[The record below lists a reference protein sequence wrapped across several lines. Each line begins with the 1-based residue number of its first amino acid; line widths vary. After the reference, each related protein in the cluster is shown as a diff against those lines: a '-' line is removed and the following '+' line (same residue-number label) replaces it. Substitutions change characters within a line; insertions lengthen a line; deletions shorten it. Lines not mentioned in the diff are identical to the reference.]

1 MKRPSS
7 SHWAN
12 NFTQEECEV
21 INKAFT
27 LVEKNASIDDH
38 CSIISD
44 ILDHINADAETIT
57 AAVLVTSLLYSDL
70 PLSLIESNF
79 DKSVVA
85 LANESFS
92 LMQEEAE
99 WYAELVND
107 ERKPIAGEHHMM
119 LLSMMKDTRAVFILL
134 SLQMLKMRKLVNVD
148 DSKKQKAAI
157 ETQLI
162 FAPLANR
169 LGIGQIKWELEDY
182 AFRFLHPDQYKKI
195 AQALE
200 EKRIDR
206 ERYMEEIVSAL
217 KAKLIEEGV
226 EAEVYGRP
234 KHIFSIWSKM
244 QKKHLKFD
252 ELFDVRAVRIIA
264 KDVETCYSVLSI
276 VHEMWQ
282 FIPGEYDDYIASPK
296 VNNYQ
301 SLHTAVLGPQDR
313 TVEIQIRTENMH
325 SHAELGVAAH
335 WRYKEGG
342 KRDAGLEAH
351 LESVRELLSDENEE
365 SPLGSSEAISPKI
378 YVLSPKGNVVAL
390 PRGATP
396 LDFAYTVHSEVG
408 NRCRG
413 AMVNGKMVPL
423 TTKLNSGETVEII
436 TAKNATPSRDW
447 LIPHL
452 GYITSNR
459 ARSKVKHWFKREFR
473 NEHIHTGKA
482 ALAKEMHESLNH
494 SELNQLAQIFNV
506 NNIDDLYAAIGRGEL
521 GVHQVLNSYKKEQNV
536 AGEEPEEIAYKRPTQ
551 KKNQQRDIII
561 EGIDELM
568 SQLAR
573 CCKPVPGDEIVGFIT
588 KGRGVTIHRSD
599 CQNISHLKTQY
610 SERLIPVSWGEQR
623 IGKYDVDIEVIAMD
637 RSGLLRDVTSVI
649 SSVDVNVNGANT
661 YSDRKTHQAKMRLT
675 IEISSP
681 EQLEKVLTR
690 LMNLKD
696 VLDVSR
702 IK

>member
-12 NFTQEECEV
+12 NFTQEECEI
-21 INKAFT
+21 INKAFSI
-27 LVEKNASIDDH
+27 VEKNASIDDH
-38 CSIISD
+38 CSIISE

-70 PLSLIESNF
+70 PLSLIENNF

-85 LANESFS
+85 LTNESFS

-134 SLQMLKMRKLVNVD
+134 SLQMLKMRKLVNAD
-148 DSKKQKAAI
+148 HSKKQKAAI

-206 ERYMEEIVSAL
+206 ERYMEEIVSVL
-217 KAKLIEEGV
+217 KAKLSEEGV
-226 EAEVYGRP
+226 EADVYGRP

-244 QKKHLKFD
+244 QKKHLNFD

-264 KDVETCYSVLSI
+264 RDLKTCYSVLSI

-282 FIPGEYDDYIASPK
+282 FIPEEYDDYIASPK
-296 VNNYQ
+296 ANNYQ

-313 TVEIQIRTENMH
+313 TIEIQIRTEDMH

-342 KRDAGLEAH
+342 KRDEGLEAH
-351 LESVRELLSDENEE
+351 LENVRDLLSDE
-365 SPLGSSEAISPKI
+365 SPLSPSETISPKI

-452 GYITSNR
+452 GYIKSNR
-459 ARSKVKHWFKREFR
+459 ARAKVKHWFKREFR
-473 NEHIHTGKA
+473 NEHIQTGKN
-482 ALAKEMHESLNH
+482 ALAKEMHEALNN
-494 SELNQLAQIFNV
+494 SELNHLAQLFNV
-506 NNIDDLYAAIGRGEL
+506 NNIDDLYASIGRGEL
-521 GVHQVLNSYKKEQNV
+521 GVHQVLNAFKKEQNV
-536 AGEEPEEIAYKRPTQ
+536 ESEEPEGIEYKRPAE
-551 KKNQQRDIII
+551 KKNQQRDIVI

-588 KGRGVTIHRSD
+588 KGRGVTIHRAD
-599 CQNISHLKTQY
+599 CQNIDHLKTQY
-610 SERLIPVSWGEQR
+610 VERLIPVSWGDRR

-649 SSVDVNVNGANT
+649 SSTDVNVNGANT

-675 IEISSP
+675 IEISEP
-681 EQLEKVLTR
+681 EQLEKVLSR